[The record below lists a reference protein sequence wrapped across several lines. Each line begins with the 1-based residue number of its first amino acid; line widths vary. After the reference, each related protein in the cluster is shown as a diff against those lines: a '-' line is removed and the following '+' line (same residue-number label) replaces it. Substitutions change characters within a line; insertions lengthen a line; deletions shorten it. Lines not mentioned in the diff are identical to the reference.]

1 MDWNS
6 IALPTSVLLNLN
18 SAKILDKMIEL
29 HTHHS
34 IGWTIIT
41 TFTQLSMDVLLVIGC
56 NESCPGC
63 CRRLVNRLDDMKK
76 TVCGDGVNR
85 CLLCGE
91 QLGVPGVSSVVCED
105 CKKVGGWKDWLLA
118 PSYRWQRRFAF
129 AVLNHYGPC

>member
-1 MDWNS
+1 MHCIPQCCYIFS
-6 IALPTSVLLNLN
+6 STKMLH
-18 SAKILDKMIEL
+18 KMIEL
-29 HTHHS
+29 Q
-34 IGWTIIT
+34 T
-41 TFTQLSMDVLLVIGC
+41 TLFNQLDYHYHIYPTELYVLLVIGC
-56 NESCPGC
+56 NESCPNC

-129 AVLNHYGPC
+129 VVLNHYGPC